1 MSRLITSGD
10 TIANFGELLPAPY
23 IKQIYIASENTG
35 DEDAADP
42 GYGTIDVVLDIYV
55 SAPEDADDEA
65 IIKGVLNYYIYWHV
79 LSTST
84 NAGAGGSTTEAN
96 WDIDDLINKRYSI
109 WEIVKTDEAA
119 GWKGGD
125 GTGKFTLSSLVPAD
139 EELPEYEVVYD
150 TVGNRLLKFTYSSAD
165 EEQTLTLDMPDKG
178 SEATSSEGIIW
189 NDDGVEY
196 DSDVYLFAWSTA
208 PGAPPPAAGSSGLR
222 PPTGFVLPSDNTG
235 DGGEGITGD
244 RWTTFLDL
252 QTSDIAYELV
262 WTDGASAVGE
272 ESLWVDDDGN
282 AFDGEPLQSISS
294 QYYST
299 SAITHSEIV
308 SSFREL
314 LENYEDLGETDSA
327 LQDIAGQISYIL
339 VIYKDSAELLTQL
352 NFLLR
357 AFPSKSSVT
366 NVGSLYIEYRE
377 KIYTA
382 NAVVETGTPLFKKIV
397 TNTKVIDLRDIE
409 FEWAEVGEDEGR
421 RPDDGDETYM
431 YYSDDTYM
439 ATNMKFGTTSFY
451 NAADGETYYN
461 NYGFFFFDYDKA
473 LYETAAIGEY
483 FSMNGLFN
491 IFGKSFLNNYF
502 RISKAIYSKE
512 DSGTLK
518 YMIAASF
525 VDDDDVSVGYKLNE
539 ITHED
544 PLSSTYGDP
553 YISDSSVD
561 EVAYSFILLR
571 NFQLAKE
578 GGLNDYR
585 VMCFEFQDLRAVYP
599 WTDYMSAGAVYVRD
613 GTLALIGE
621 LITAYTSAMDGLEEY
636 YELAFAECAFNTID
650 GRWKDSFAEDMH
662 NTYDG
667 DIGNAPW
674 IFYPVYYC
682 LHQDLLTKEFG
693 GDLVSL
699 MDEARKISAK
709 INPDYGTQEELTA
722 FKANFDGLYDTFYA
736 DGADS
741 AGGDLSAVA
750 EANGADDYTTRY
762 YFTTWDNVDLDENIY
777 EYSSEET
784 IGDVTAYAVPG
795 TAVSGTDELEIY
807 YSSPSDGD
815 TGVEF
820 GEDFQTYI
828 GMRWWGYGTDGGS
841 FYDTDGNEIENKTP
855 VTDMAYVY
863 NTDTD
868 TPLDIE
874 WAKYYRVDSK
884 PDYNR
889 VLIKLDTDSSYQI
902 EAGTNYAAYFVPDGA
917 WVTAPAGV
925 GGSVVGDVVI
935 RFFTAIELESTE

>member
-35 DEDAADP
+35 DEGAADP

-125 GTGKFTLSSLVPAD
+125 GTGKFTLSSLVPDD

-150 TVGNRLLKFTYSSAD
+150 TVGNRLLKFTYSSAG

-178 SEATSSEGIIW
+178 SETTSSEGIIW

-397 TNTKVIDLRDIE
+397 TNTKVIDLRDVE
-409 FEWAEVGEDEGR
+409 FEWAEVGEDEERLDPSSG
-421 RPDDGDETYM
+421 TYWWYDQNLIQLKM
-431 YYSDDTYM
+431 SR
-439 ATNMKFGTTSFY
+439 TSFSVSD
-451 NAADGETYYN
+451 ADYYN

-473 LYETAAIGEY
+473 LYEIARIGNY

-491 IFGKSFLNNYF
+491 IFGKNFLNNYF
-502 RISKAIYSKE
+502 KISRAYLSKLDSDGSSRHQILAYFLDDE
-512 DSGTLK
+512 DEPT
-518 YMIAASF
+518 
-525 VDDDDVSVGYKLNE
+525 GYKL
-539 ITHED
+539 
-544 PLSSTYGDP
+544 STIEHVVYADDATGVP
-553 YISDSSVD
+553 YVYDSSSD
-561 EVAYSFILLR
+561 EVARSFALLR

-578 GGLNDYR
+578 GGLDDYR
-585 VMCFEFQDLRAVYP
+585 LMCFEFQDLMSSDDGADGQIRAEMDLVD
-599 WTDYMSAGAVYVRD
+599 T
-613 GTLALIGE
+613 TLDIVSE
-621 LITAYTSAMDGLEEY
+621 LITAYASAMEGLEEY

-741 AGGDLSAVA
+741 DGGNLSAVSA
-750 EANGADDYTTRY
+750 GVEYPVYIRD
-762 YFTTWDNVDLDENIY
+762 TWDEDEIDDVAY
-777 EYSSEET
+777 EYASEDDDSNAVPLS
-784 IGDVTAYAVPG
+784 DVTAYAVPG

-841 FYDTDGNEIENKTP
+841 FYDTDGNEIDNMQS
-855 VTDMAYVY
+855 VQDMAYVY
-863 NTDTD
+863 NLDTD
-868 TPLDIE
+868 TPLTIE

-917 WVTAPAGV
+917 WVTAPAGM
-925 GGSVVGDVVI
+925 GGSVVGDVVV